1 MSVSSQPI
9 PAPRGPSPAPTPS
22 PRLVPQ
28 PGRKKPS
35 RWMLPS
41 LLAGAAILGGAVYLL
56 SRSKA
61 VDKTG
66 FGGFVSTAQV
76 TAGPIERV
84 VRIAGQTSARNF
96 ATVMVPVFRGPDSG
110 RDLTLMKAAKPGS
123 FVKKGDVVAEFD
135 PQSLRD
141 HIDDVNDTV
150 QQAEND
156 IKKKKADQEVEWETL
171 QQSLRVAKAD
181 LDKARLEYRTAE
193 VKTDIERELLKLD
206 VSEAEE
212 AYGELQRDLANK
224 KASDRAELRMV
235 EITTARQKLHLGNHV
250 HDLGRFM
257 MRAPMDGLVVMLQM
271 WSGGEMRQIQV
282 GDQVEPGRQ
291 FMKIVDPSS
300 MQLDALVSQADSS
313 QFRVGQTAS
322 IGLDAFPELQFRGKI
337 YSIGALAVKGIWD
350 TYYIRNI
357 AVKIAIEGRNDRL
370 IPDLSAWA
378 HIPVDRQE
386 HALVVPAAAVRG
398 EAGASVVFVKDG
410 GRFEKRP
417 VTVGLRTPTLVSL
430 LSGVRPGERV
440 AISAVQ

>member
-1 MSVSSQPI
+1 
-9 PAPRGPSPAPTPS
+9 
-22 PRLVPQ
+22 
-28 PGRKKPS
+28 
-35 RWMLPS
+35 
-41 LLAGAAILGGAVYLL
+41 
-56 SRSKA
+56 
-61 VDKTG
+61 
-66 FGGFVSTAQV
+66 
-76 TAGPIERV
+76 V

-96 ATVMVPVFRGPDSG
+96 TTVMVPVFRGPDSG
-110 RDLTLMKAAKPGS
+110 RVLTLMKAAKPGS

-181 LDKARLEYRTAE
+181 LDKARLEYKTAE
-193 VKTDIERELLKLD
+193 VKTNIERELLKLD

-250 HDLGRFM
+250 HDLGRFI

-300 MQLDALVSQADSS
+300 MQLDAQVSQADSS

-322 IGLDAFPELQFRGKI
+322 IGLDAFPELQFHGRI

-350 TYYIRNI
+350 TYYIRWLCPRRRCG
-357 AVKIAIEGRNDRL
+357 ARRAR
-370 IPDLSAWA
+370 AWSSS
-378 HIPVDRQE
+378 RT
-386 HALVVPAAAVRG
+386 AAASRSVR
-398 EAGASVVFVKDG
+398 
-410 GRFEKRP
+410 
-417 VTVGLRTPTLVSL
+417 
-430 LSGVRPGERV
+430 
-440 AISAVQ
+440 